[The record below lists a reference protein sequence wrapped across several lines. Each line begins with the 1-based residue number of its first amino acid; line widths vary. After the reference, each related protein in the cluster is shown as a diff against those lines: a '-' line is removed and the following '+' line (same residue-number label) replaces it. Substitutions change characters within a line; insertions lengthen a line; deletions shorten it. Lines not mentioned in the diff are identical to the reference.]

1 MLHVQNR
8 FTFHLIHFKILVR
21 YSTFR
26 ITDMLIIPEVQ
37 LQDGKVVTH
46 STAEGSHTIHDI
58 TPQQAVQDFATG
70 GAKMIQIVDIDAAR
84 SKPETNQQLIQDLI
98 NETDVPIQ
106 VSGGIR
112 TLAQI
117 NDWFETGAARV
128 VLGTIAIT
136 DAPLVTEAAN
146 RHPGGI
152 IVHLDTRDGYVMID
166 GWKTQTAFKAQ
177 DLIHELQ
184 MTGIAG
190 VIHKDTQFM
199 DYDFSEALA
208 LTEQLSHDVSIP
220 VFSSGTVRTL
230 DDLARLRYLPNI
242 NGAVISHAFISG
254 DISLQDAL
262 RVAAQKET
270 NLEPESITPTV
281 NMGIHH
287 GVRAYLAAYNSSQAS
302 RVWNQALRDT
312 ITEDN
317 PYMEVLIPQVDLDI
331 DLETL
336 SRREIQNCYE
346 TELDK
351 ADILIV
357 ILDGVE
363 AEAWTGFECG
373 YARAKGKYIYGIT
386 SNAEMH
392 SSSQLRFASMC
403 DELIEFTAGDD
414 LTKSHAEISHI
425 LSTRAMVQN
434 Q

>member
-1 MLHVQNR
+1 
-8 FTFHLIHFKILVR
+8 
-21 YSTFR
+21 
-26 ITDMLIIPEVQ
+26 MLIIPEVQ
-37 LQDGKVVTH
+37 IQDGKVVTR
-46 STAEGSHTIHDI
+46 SSAEGSDTIHDI
-58 TPQQAVQDFATG
+58 TPQQAVQDFAAG

-84 SKPETNQQLIQDLI
+84 SRAENNQQLIKDLI
-98 NETDVPIQ
+98 QETDVPIQ

-112 TLAQI
+112 TLTHI
-117 NDWFETGAARV
+117 NDWFEAGAARV
-128 VLGTIAIT
+128 VLGTVAIT
-136 DAPLVTEAAN
+136 DAPLVVEAAN
-146 RHPGGI
+146 RHPGGV
-152 IVHLDTRDGYVMID
+152 IVHLDTRDGFVMID
-166 GWKTQTAFKAQ
+166 GWKTQTAFKAL

-190 VIHKDTQFM
+190 IIHKDTEYM
-199 DYDFSEALA
+199 DFEFSEALA

-242 NGAVISHAFISG
+242 NGAIISHAFISG
-254 DISLQDAL
+254 DISLKDAL
-262 RVAAQKET
+262 QVGAQKET

-281 NMGIHH
+281 SMGIHQ

-302 RVWNQALRDT
+302 RVWNLALRDT

-336 SRREIQNCYE
+336 SRREIQNYYE
-346 TELDK
+346 AELDK
-351 ADILIV
+351 SDIVIV

-386 SNAEMH
+386 SDEEIR
-392 SSSQLRFASMC
+392 SSSQQRFASMC
-403 DELIEFTAGDD
+403 DELIHYTAGDD
-414 LTKSHAEISHI
+414 LTKSHAEISHT